1 MARRAAANAAV
12 PAVPTE
18 ATEATINEESI
29 VTDTT
34 VEAVEA
40 ETPAEA
46 VEATTEAT
54 VEATEAPAEETPI
67 DLTAFEAAV
76 EAAIAERDESTG
88 DVATAIAE
96 PAIIEYR
103 KLDGAKAKA
112 AARKAVEVK
121 MLEAMEESNIN
132 LARAYMQLG
141 TALTSGPAPKAK
153 VEKVAKAPVDPTDA
167 FVERVAGLAITQAL
181 VGENVPEGVSE
192 DWAEKAG
199 IKANEVVESARAL
212 LAWTQSDAEDKGEQ
226 PEAEPFV
233 VAAVKLALGKAAKVG
248 GARAKSASTF
258 TGERRNVA
266 NHIVEAFEGVEV
278 GTFLSVAEIQKFS
291 SKEYGD
297 DKPSAGAVSARLKD
311 GATAIPGIEPAQDAA
326 GKRGAVKVAVEG

>member
-46 VEATTEAT
+46 VEAETAVET

-67 DLTAFEAAV
+67 DLTAFESAV
-76 EAAIAERDESTG
+76 ESAIGERDESTG

-153 VEKVAKAPVDPTDA
+153 VEKVAKAPVDPTDS

-181 VGENVPEGVSE
+181 VGENVPEGVAE

-233 VAAVKLALGKAAKVG
+233 VAAVKLD
-248 GARAKSASTF
+248 RKS
-258 TGERRNVA
+258 V
-266 NHIVEAFEGVEV
+266 V
-278 GTFLSVAEIQKFS
+278 
-291 SKEYGD
+291 
-297 DKPSAGAVSARLKD
+297 
-311 GATAIPGIEPAQDAA
+311 
-326 GKRGAVKVAVEG
+326 